1 MTRRTPNATGI
12 FDRDAPTTFMADVKR
27 NSTTT
32 KSDIIDTH
40 CTLRGIIANIDRH
53 LDAAADA
60 YIEKTVGSRLKLLP
74 NNLIDKKFDEPPY
87 NNGNPLDNEDGN
99 PLDKDNGNP
108 YNNGYDNES
117 YDNIDIGSAND
128 DTPTANNATTDMVD
142 RDGYDDGNLSD
153 NDDGNPLDNDNENP
167 LDDNDVLVDDNGPTV
182 KEDDQTGNDAD

>member
-1 MTRRTPNATGI
+1 
-12 FDRDAPTTFMADVKR
+12 MADVKR

-117 YDNIDIGSAND
+117 YDNIADPEERLLAVIDIVKWVSEKSLVQVQSLC
-128 DTPTANNATTDMVD
+128 TSM
-142 RDGYDDGNLSD
+142 S
-153 NDDGNPLDNDNENP
+153 
-167 LDDNDVLVDDNGPTV
+167 DVLNYNFAFYQKHFHNRESERLEAKCIANLKPRYDTNQNP
-182 KEDDQTGNDAD
+182 NS